1 MSKEELKQM
10 LKENIKIQ
18 VTHVGLG
25 HEVYV
30 WFDGDL
36 ILREI

>member
-10 LKENIKIQ
+10 LKDNIKIQ
-18 VTHVGLG
+18 VTHMGLG

-30 WFDGDL
+30 WFDGEL
-36 ILREI
+36 ILREV

>member
-10 LKENIKIQ
+10 LKDNIKIQ
-18 VTHVGLG
+18 VTHVGRG
-25 HEVYV
+25 YEVYV
-30 WFDGDL
+30 WFDGEL